1 MIPAKNEYSAW
12 RPFVGGRGITDV
24 RASRVGKGER
34 QSWSGVRVSTA
45 LRTCRRALR
54 EKVSGATHGSEILF
68 VSDSVAAS
76 LKERASGADVPW
88 VKPCA

>member
-1 MIPAKNEYSAW
+1 MTSARNEYSAW
-12 RPFVGGRGITDV
+12 RPFVGGRGITDA
-24 RASRVGKGER
+24 RASRWGREEAKL
-34 QSWSGVRVSTA
+34 VRRSCFYRFAYVPE
-45 LRTCRRALR
+45 ALR
-54 EKVSGATHGSEILF
+54 EKVSGAIHGSEILF